1 MKMPRLLM
9 TAASSG
15 SGKTTITCGLLQA
28 LVNRGMNVAAF
39 KCGPDYIDAM
49 FHEKVIEA
57 RSRNLD
63 TFLTGMET
71 MKYIFAR
78 EAENADISVIE
89 GVMGF
94 YDGFGLTAIDASSHD
109 ISLKLDA
116 PVIFVAKC
124 GLLGG
129 SLGAVVKGY
138 AEFRK
143 NNIKGIIL
151 NSADERSYPEVK
163 KFIEEETGIKVLG
176 YLPNVKELVIGS
188 RHLGLVMPHEVE
200 KLKEKLNKLA
210 DLMEKTIDIDEIVR
224 IAKTAG
230 EIKYEIPKI
239 DKDKVKVRV
248 GVASDECFC
257 FLYKDNIEL
266 LERLGAEIAY
276 FSPLSDESLPENL
289 GGIII
294 PGGYPELYADRLSK
308 NKTMLR
314 SIKESVENGLPCMA
328 EGGGFM
334 YLHNELEDTSETFHK
349 LVGVI
354 DGKAFKTKGL
364 VRFGYI
370 TVKPKND
377 CIIGNAELRG
387 HGFHFWDSTDCG
399 EDCNAVR
406 PSGGGYECMHAKDNL
421 FVGFPQFHYYSNVDA
436 LHEFLL
442 RCRSHSEKK

>member
-1 MKMPRLLM
+1 
-9 TAASSG
+9 
-15 SGKTTITCGLLQA
+15 
-28 LVNRGMNVAAF
+28 MNVAAF

-63 TFLTGMET
+63 TFLTGT
-71 MKYIFAR
+71 DIMKYIFAR

-94 YDGFGLTAIDASSHD
+94 YDGFGLTAIEASSHD
-109 ISLKLDA
+109 ISMKLST

-163 KFIEEETGIKVLG
+163 RFIEAETGIKVLG

-224 IAKTAG
+224 IAQSVD
-230 EIKYEIPKI
+230 EIKYEIPTINKE
-239 DKDKVKVRV
+239 KVNVRI

-257 FLYKDNIEL
+257 FIYKDNMEL
-266 LERLGAEIAY
+266 LEKMGAEVVY
-276 FSPLSDESLPENL
+276 FSPLSDKELPENI
-289 GGIII
+289 GGLII

-308 NKTMLR
+308 NAPMLS
-314 SIKESVENGLPCMA
+314 SIKENIKNGMPCMA

-349 LVGVI
+349 MVGVI
-354 DGKAFKTKGL
+354 DGKAFRTKGL

-370 TVKPKND
+370 TVIPKND
-377 CIIGNAELRG
+377 CLIGKAELKG

-399 EDCNAVR
+399 EDCKAVR
-406 PSGGGYECMHAKDNL
+406 PSGGGYDCMHAKDNL
-421 FVGFPQFHYYSNVDA
+421 FAGFPQLHYYSNPEA
-436 LHEFLL
+436 IHTFMKK
-442 RCRSHSEKK
+442 CRTYSERQ